1 MDKKEYTYLDSSNV
15 EHVVSISKE
24 DFKLNQKDKSIHDTK
39 FKTKPTTFF
48 KDALKRFTKNKSS
61 VAGAIILGTLL
72 LLSVLIPIIDTSDI
86 DTTHP
91 SEAFLA
97 PKLFDSGTG
106 FWDGT
111 EKKYDVPCDQN
122 NSYEDPETHEIY
134 YYPFE
139 TAYVSR
145 AVKNLSLPRAG
156 FVDIPSESVKGGFVN
171 LLNDNTNLAE
181 GATVHS
187 ATLESPSYNFDITK
201 SYSLEIVFLA
211 ESVELYPQSE
221 NYALWMECTLENNE
235 RVSFLKPLIS
245 NFNFASLIFLLEIE
259 VSDFNEAKISS
270 TLKTLSSNGELSSIG
285 FSVVD
290 FV

>member
-48 KDALKRFTKNKSS
+48 KDALKRFAKNKSS

-72 LLSVLIPIIDTSDI
+72 LLSVLIPVIDPSDI

-122 NSYEDPETHEIY
+122 NKHNYE
-134 YYPFE
+134 
-139 TAYVSR
+139 
-145 AVKNLSLPRAG
+145 
-156 FVDIPSESVKGGFVN
+156 
-171 LLNDNTNLAE
+171 
-181 GATVHS
+181 
-187 ATLESPSYNFDITK
+187 
-201 SYSLEIVFLA
+201 
-211 ESVELYPQSE
+211 
-221 NYALWMECTLENNE
+221 
-235 RVSFLKPLIS
+235 
-245 NFNFASLIFLLEIE
+245 
-259 VSDFNEAKISS
+259 
-270 TLKTLSSNGELSSIG
+270 
-285 FSVVD
+285 
-290 FV
+290 